1 MATAAVMLMGQL
13 GLSDEEL
20 CAVLDSNPIEII
32 SDSLDHRPELPILL
46 QLTREAQECVGPE
59 VLKLWVR
66 TEGPSG
72 RPIEHLLARDV
83 AAFESAVV
91 TLVERGF
98 VIGGG
103 S

>member
-1 MATAAVMLMGQL
+1 MATAAVLLMQQL

-20 CAVLDSNPIEII
+20 CAALDSNPIEII

-46 QLTREAQECVGPE
+46 QLSDEAEQRVGPE
-59 VLKLWVR
+59 GLKLWVR

-72 RPIEHLLARDV
+72 RPIEHLLARDF

-98 VIGGG
+98 VIGG
-103 S
+103 

>member
-1 MATAAVMLMGQL
+1 MATAAVLLMQQL

-20 CAVLDSNPIEII
+20 CAALDSNPIEII

-46 QLTREAQECVGPE
+46 QLSDEAEQRVGPE

-72 RPIEHLLARDV
+72 RPIEHLLARDF

-98 VIGGG
+98 VIGG
-103 S
+103 

>member
-1 MATAAVMLMGQL
+1 MASAALLLMGQL

-46 QLTREAQECVGPE
+46 QLTDEAQACVGPE

-66 TEGPSG
+66 TDGPSG
-72 RPIEHLLARDV
+72 RPIEYLLARDF
-83 AAFESAVV
+83 AAFESAIV

-103 S
+103 G

>member
-1 MATAAVMLMGQL
+1 MATAAVILMRQL

-72 RPIEHLLARDV
+72 RPIEHLLARDF

>member
-1 MATAAVMLMGQL
+1 MATAAVLLMQQL

-20 CAVLDSNPIEII
+20 CAALDSNPIEII

-46 QLTREAQECVGPE
+46 QLSDEAEQRVGPE
-59 VLKLWVR
+59 VLKLWIR

-72 RPIEHLLARDV
+72 RPIEHLLARDF

-98 VIGGG
+98 VIGG
-103 S
+103 

>member
-1 MATAAVMLMGQL
+1 MATAAVLLMGQL

-72 RPIEHLLARDV
+72 RPIEHLLGRDF
-83 AAFESAVV
+83 ASFESAVV

>member
-46 QLTREAQECVGPE
+46 QLTGEAQECVGPE

-72 RPIEHLLARDV
+72 RPIEHLLVRDF